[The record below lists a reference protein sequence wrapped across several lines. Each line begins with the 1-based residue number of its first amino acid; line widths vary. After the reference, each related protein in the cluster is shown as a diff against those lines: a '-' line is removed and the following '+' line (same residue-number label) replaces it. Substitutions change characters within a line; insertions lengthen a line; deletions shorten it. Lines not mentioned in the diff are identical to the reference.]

1 MNYNSNF
8 IYNNYMPKNTTKKPY
23 QTQPNSFYPPP
34 SKNSYND
41 KNNQYNPYLNG
52 SQNFGSSNG
61 SNYNQQNLYSPHSK
75 NSLKWRNIMKIDL
88 PLLQNSRDLNLIQ
101 THLENLVFGDISE
114 EDIQTLPEVNIVK
127 LIQILQTSCDIL
139 LYEQQDL
146 ENERDKLEKENIQ
159 QINKFKHKEKKI
171 NSNKDKIS
179 HLKKAKKRDISVL
192 ETYQNA
198 INNLQ
203 NGNNFNIKHIKE
215 KITETNI
222 NRENEEQNQNLKSQK
237 GAFKCQYC
245 PDITF
250 MTEFERDKH
259 LNEVHGINQLSPQI
273 HQSQPQIDFQPQIKI
288 ELPPELFGNNNAPE
302 NDMRGDELLKRM
314 DDMKNDFISKLEEKK
329 SEEERQSNVRS
340 NYGDITDGFQK
351 GFKDTLNDFKLMI
364 EQNNDINNESNDSE
378 ENEEFNEEYYKN
390 LKMNEMN
397 RLKKEL
403 EDINEKIE
411 NQKIN
416 YEKEIEEIKIKQ
428 ININKKYQEDE
439 NIKNS
444 YSNVIKKQIEY
455 QKIPRIIQK
464 SNEKKYFNSG
474 KLVSDHDDSDE
485 ERRNL
490 RKAIESYNNER
501 DIISKITKKKRILQD
516 IQPNTIDQSNFFK
529 NDDEDGI
536 KEMGYE
542 YDNKNILK
550 DEKNM
555 KKIVK
560 KNEKLEHY
568 YRKYKKR
575 DDNYL
580 DDPKEENYLIET
592 LPKKFDLNPHTN
604 DTASHLMKDK
614 VNKTGIKLFPD
625 NLNMN
630 KIVDEEELKK
640 ENVDDLVMLVNS
652 LINNMNG
659 KNLNKNG
666 NEYIYYSSI
675 KELLDLDKNVKKAK
689 EAYNK
694 HRDNNDTIINEIKY
708 EFDKNKMNGT
718 KNNKENTEINNIDK
732 DKDKNET
739 GIIINEIKDQD
750 NEDILDDIDKTK
762 KLKNKQDNIKNVNKP
777 SSNQNIKHNIY
788 ELNKK
793 SNMTILETTQ
803 INQNND
809 NNLNPNIQNN
819 IEQPKDKRN
828 DAHLDTHYTSS
839 NINKGN
845 QINNQINTNNK
856 MGLDVPYTSTAAANQ
871 INLDNNN
878 LDSGYSSA
886 KNAASPINN
895 NIEGNKINFNQDTNY
910 ISTKMAGI
918 PINND
923 SNNNVDPGYS
933 SARIGEM
940 QANNNN
946 NQKDPGNSSDKI
958 GGIQINNNNDNN
970 DLNSGYSSARHGV
983 SPTDNNN
990 TQINYNNNNQIN
1002 ANNNINNHQDT
1013 GYSSATMGAPQTNYD
1028 ITNQVNNNNHDVS
1041 YNSNMANIN
1050 NIQAAGQNAITELKT
1065 NENNQIK
1072 EEENYSGEF
1081 DK

>member
-8 IYNNYMPKNTTKKPY
+8 IYNNYMPKNTIKKPY

-34 SKNSYND
+34 SKNSFNN

-146 ENERDKLEKENIQ
+146 ENEKDKLEKENIQ
-159 QINKFKHKEKKI
+159 QINKYKFKEKKI
-171 NSNKDKIS
+171 NSNKDKIC

-215 KITETNI
+215 KITEI
-222 NRENEEQNQNLKSQK
+222 KKENEEQNQNLKSQK

-250 MTEFERDKH
+250 MTEFEKDKH
-259 LNEVHGINQLSPQI
+259 LSEVHGINQLNPQI
-273 HQSQPQIDFQPQIKI
+273 QQSQPQIDFQPQIKI

-302 NDMRGDELLKRM
+302 NDMRGEELLKRM
-314 DDMKNDFISKLEEKK
+314 DDMKSDFISKLEEKK
-329 SEEERQSNVRS
+329 IEEERQSNVRS

-364 EQNNDINNESNDSE
+364 EQNKEINNESNDSV

-390 LKMNEMN
+390 LKMNEMI

-403 EDINEKIE
+403 DDINEQIE
-411 NQKIN
+411 NQKIH

-444 YSNVIKKQIEY
+444 YSTVIKKQIEY

-464 SNEKKYFNSG
+464 NNEKKYFNSG
-474 KLVSDHDDSDE
+474 KLVSDHDDTDE
-485 ERRNL
+485 ELRNK
-490 RKAIESYNNER
+490 RKAIESYNNEK
-501 DIISKITKKKRILQD
+501 DIISKMIKKKRILQD
-516 IQPNTIDQSNFFK
+516 ISPSTLYQKDFFK
-529 NDDEDGI
+529 KDERDDEDGI
-536 KEMGYE
+536 KKMGYG
-542 YDNKNILK
+542 YDSKNILR
-550 DEKNM
+550 DETNL

-580 DDPKEENYLIET
+580 DDPKEENYLMET

-614 VNKTGIKLFPD
+614 VNKTGTKIFPD

-652 LINNMNG
+652 LMNNMNG
-659 KNLNKNG
+659 KNLDKNG
-666 NEYIYYSSI
+666 NECNYYSSI
-675 KELLDLDKNVKKAK
+675 KELLRLDRVAKKTK
-689 EAYNK
+689 ETYNK
-694 HRDNNDTIINEIKY
+694 HRDNKDIIINEIKD
-708 EFDKNKMNGT
+708 EFDKNKMKGT

-739 GIIINEIKDQD
+739 GIIINEIKDYD
-750 NEDILDDIDKTK
+750 NEDILDDIDKSK
-762 KLKNKQDNIKNVNKP
+762 KLKNKQDNFKNVNKP
-777 SSNQNIKHNIY
+777 SSNQNIKHSIN

-793 SNMTILETTQ
+793 PNMIIVETTQ

-828 DAHLDTHYTSS
+828 DTHLDTHYTSS

-856 MGLDVPYTSTAAANQ
+856 KELDAPYTSYTAANQ
-871 INLDNNN
+871 ISLDNNN
-878 LDSGYSSA
+878 LDSGHY
-886 KNAASPINN
+886 NASNATSQINN
-895 NIEGNKINFNQDTNY
+895 NIEGNKKNFNQDTNY
-910 ISTKMAGI
+910 SSTKMAGI

-923 SNNNVDPGYS
+923 NNNVDPGYS
-933 SARIGEM
+933 SARIGATNE
-940 QANNNN
+940 NNNSN
-946 NQKDPGNSSDKI
+946 N
-958 GGIQINNNNDNN
+958 
-970 DLNSGYSSARHGV
+970 
-983 SPTDNNN
+983 
-990 TQINYNNNNQIN
+990 QINYNNNNQIN
-1002 ANNNINNHQDT
+1002 SNTNNNNHQDT
-1013 GYSSATMGAPQTNYD
+1013 VYSSATMGVPQTSND
-1028 ITNQVNNNNHDVS
+1028 ITNQQNNNNQVAS
-1041 YNSNMANIN
+1041 YNSNTANIN
-1050 NIQAAGQNAITELKT
+1050 NIQNQQNNTQEAGQNAITELKS

-1072 EEENYSGEF
+1072 EEN
-1081 DK
+1081 

>member
-1 MNYNSNF
+1 M
-8 IYNNYMPKNTTKKPY
+8 
-23 QTQPNSFYPPP
+23 
-34 SKNSYND
+34 D
-41 KNNQYNPYLNG
+41 
-52 SQNFGSSNG
+52 
-61 SNYNQQNLYSPHSK
+61 
-75 NSLKWRNIMKIDL
+75 
-88 PLLQNSRDLNLIQ
+88 
-101 THLENLVFGDISE
+101 
-114 EDIQTLPEVNIVK
+114 
-127 LIQILQTSCDIL
+127 
-139 LYEQQDL
+139 
-146 ENERDKLEKENIQ
+146 
-159 QINKFKHKEKKI
+159 
-171 NSNKDKIS
+171 
-179 HLKKAKKRDISVL
+179 
-192 ETYQNA
+192 
-198 INNLQ
+198 
-203 NGNNFNIKHIKE
+203 
-215 KITETNI
+215 NI
-222 NRENEEQNQNLKSQK
+222 N
-237 GAFKCQYC
+237 
-245 PDITF
+245 
-250 MTEFERDKH
+250 
-259 LNEVHGINQLSPQI
+259 
-273 HQSQPQIDFQPQIKI
+273 
-288 ELPPELFGNNNAPE
+288 EL
-302 NDMRGDELLKRM
+302 
-314 DDMKNDFISKLEEKK
+314 
-329 SEEERQSNVRS
+329 
-340 NYGDITDGFQK
+340 
-351 GFKDTLNDFKLMI
+351 
-364 EQNNDINNESNDSE
+364 
-378 ENEEFNEEYYKN
+378 
-390 LKMNEMN
+390 
-397 RLKKEL
+397 
-403 EDINEKIE
+403 IE
-411 NQKIN
+411 NQKIH

-444 YSNVIKKQIEY
+444 YSTVIKKQIEY
-455 QKIPRIIQK
+455 QKIPKIIQK
-464 SNEKKYFNSG
+464 NNEKKYFNSG
-474 KLVSDHDDSDE
+474 KLVSDHDDTDE
-485 ERRNL
+485 DRRNK
-490 RKAIESYNNER
+490 RKAIESYYNES
-501 DIISKITKKKRILQD
+501 DIINKIIKKKRKLQD
-516 IQPNTIDQSNFFK
+516 IQPNTIEQSDFFK

-542 YDNKNILK
+542 YDNKNILR

-568 YRKYKKR
+568 YKKYKKR

-592 LPKKFDLNPHTN
+592 LPKKFDLSPHTN

-614 VNKTGIKLFPD
+614 VNKTGIKIFPR

-640 ENVDDLVMLVNS
+640 ENVDDLVMLANS

-659 KNLNKNG
+659 INLNKNG
-666 NEYIYYSSI
+666 NEYNYYSSI

-689 EAYNK
+689 EIYNN
-694 HRDNNDTIINEIKY
+694 HRDNKETIINEIKN
-708 EFDKNKMNGT
+708 EFNKNRMNGI

-739 GIIINEIKDQD
+739 GIIINEMKDYD
-750 NEDILDDIDKTK
+750 NEDILNDIDKTK
-762 KLKNKQDNIKNVNKP
+762 KLKNKQDKIKNANKP
-777 SSNQNIKHNIY
+777 SSNQNIKHNINEINKKPNMTILETTQINQNNDNNLIPNIQNNI

-793 SNMTILETTQ
+793 PNMIIVETTQ

-856 MGLDVPYTSTAAANQ
+856 KEIDVPYTSTVAANQ
-871 INLDNNN
+871 INLDSNNN
-878 LDSGYSSA
+878 LDSGYCSA

-910 ISTKMAGI
+910 VSTKMAGK

-940 QANNNN
+940 QNNN
-946 NQKDPGNSSDKI
+946 G
-958 GGIQINNNNDNN
+958 NN

-1002 ANNNINNHQDT
+1002 NNTNINNHQDT
-1013 GYSSATMGAPQTNYD
+1013 GYSSATMGVPQTNND
-1028 ITNQVNNNNHDVS
+1028 TTNQVNNNNNDVS
-1041 YNSNMANIN
+1041 NNSNMANIN
-1050 NIQAAGQNAITELKT
+1050 NNQAVGQNAITELKT